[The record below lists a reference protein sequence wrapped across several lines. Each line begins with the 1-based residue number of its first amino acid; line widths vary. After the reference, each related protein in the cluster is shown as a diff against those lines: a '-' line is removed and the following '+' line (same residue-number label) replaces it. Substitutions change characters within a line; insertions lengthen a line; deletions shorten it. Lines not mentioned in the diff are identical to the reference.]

1 MERLTK
7 IATVLGMAIALS
19 VFILFVISIMPHIV
33 DQINNRWDEVTLPM
47 SEEELMK
54 KFHAAESYQAFI
66 EKYPDHGRY
75 VDLDSNGGRLE
86 LQVMNFETF
95 DTLRLELRYYQ
106 NDGQLREEVSCQNQI
121 LDQYQQIR
129 GSLSS
134 QFIENVDCLS
144 GEGLN
149 AAPSMLPD
157 ENGNL
162 VSEPSGPYIDAH
174 IPECGEDTTFRN
186 GVCIVN

>member
-1 MERLTK
+1 
-7 IATVLGMAIALS
+7 
-19 VFILFVISIMPHIV
+19 MPHIA
-33 DQINNRWDEVTLPM
+33 DQINNRWDEVTLPI

-54 KFHAAESYQAFI
+54 KFHAAESYQVFI

-75 VDLDSNGGRLE
+75 LDLDRNGGRLE

-134 QFIENVDCLS
+134 QFIKNVDCLS
-144 GEGLN
+144 GEGLI
-149 AAPSMLPD
+149 AAPSLLTD
-157 ENGNL
+157 EDGNL
-162 VSEPSGPYIDAH
+162 VPEPSGPYIDAYA
-174 IPECGEDTTFRN
+174 PACGDGTTLHE
-186 GVCIVN
+186 GICIAD